1 MTLLVSIVEKEN
13 ILKSWPIDR
22 LIQELA
28 QPSGNFPGYLVASRI
43 KDVEAMQKAAEAA
56 AAEKRGSQQAGSV
69 YARMITGQ
77 PEPSPQGSFAQNR
90 PMSPGVPNV
99 PSQIAAQPVPQ
110 PPQQPTQIP
119 MAVAARGGYAGNF
132 PTVRAAEGYSYP
144 CASIGSLPTN
154 RDVPRL
160 TSAIW

>member
-69 YARMITGQ
+69 YERMITGQ
-77 PEPSPQGSFAQNR
+77 PEPSPQGSFALKALSPR
-90 PMSPGVPNV
+90 TGRCLPVFPM
-99 PSQIAAQPVPQ
+99 
-110 PPQQPTQIP
+110 
-119 MAVAARGGYAGNF
+119 F
-132 PTVRAAEGYSYP
+132 P
-144 CASIGSLPTN
+144 
-154 RDVPRL
+154 PRL
-160 TSAIW
+160 RHSLYPNPHSNPLRYLWL